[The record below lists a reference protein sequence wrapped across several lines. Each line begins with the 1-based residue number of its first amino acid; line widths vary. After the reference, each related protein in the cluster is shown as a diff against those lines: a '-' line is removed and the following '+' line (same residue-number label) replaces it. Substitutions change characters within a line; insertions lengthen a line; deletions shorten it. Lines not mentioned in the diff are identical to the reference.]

1 MSTNDKSPPA
11 AGHDPSLL
19 KRITA
24 AVRGAAPDLSAD
36 ASKRIAQ
43 AVLIDLTQAKV
54 PLPKVARPKPQKV
67 SAREAARV
75 VLLNA
80 GRPMHYREISR
91 EAVEQGIVKVRGKHG
106 RAKADPVK
114 TMKTIRS
121 YLCESVQHP
130 GSEFVRVDTGI
141 YDLRDR
147 KKADAAVKKVA
158 ARAVA

>member
-1 MSTNDKSPPA
+1 MLSEPGA
-11 AGHDPSLL
+11 AAHDPSLL

-43 AVLIDLTQAKV
+43 AVLEDLTKAKV
-54 PLPKVARPKPQKV
+54 PLPKTAPPKPAKV
-67 SAREAARV
+67 TAREAARV

-80 GRPMHYREISR
+80 GHSMHYREISR
-91 EAVEQGIVKVRGKHG
+91 EAVEQGIVRVRGKRG

-121 YLCESVQHP
+121 FLCESVQDP
-130 GSEFVRVDTGI
+130 DSEFVRVDAGV
-141 YDLRDR
+141 YDLKERP
-147 KKADAAVKKVA
+147 ADAAAKKHTDKKKVA
-158 ARAVA
+158 A